1 MEEKPSK
8 KKDYTF
14 LDVKTCPYCNSTEFK
29 RDGIR
34 HDKQRFRC
42 KNCRRTFTAITGT
55 ILANTKK
62 SQKKWEDFVIQF
74 TNDATLIASHE
85 YSSINKN
92 TAHLWRIKMM
102 RCLGEI
108 VSSTILNGN
117 VWIDEIY
124 FDVSKKDMITNDKG
138 LLLHGISRNKIAVE
152 VAIDENNNT
161 YAVVMGIGKPTS
173 EMIIDTLK
181 GHIRSGSTIIH
192 DNFHGHQEYLKMM
205 QLENI
210 SIGSGKPGYF
220 KLMQT
225 ANQFC
230 ALIKRVFVLHV
241 GISRNHIQDYL
252 NWACLRQHLC
262 SIKPRERKDYILK
275 LCASTKIS
283 YKMSRKKSSA
293 HRI

>member
-14 LDVKTCPYCNSTEFK
+14 LGVKTCPYCNSTELK

-34 HDKQRFRC
+34 HDKQRF
-42 KNCRRTFTAITGT
+42 CRRTFTAITGT
-55 ILANTKK
+55 ILADTKK
-62 SQKKWEDFVIQF
+62 SQKKWGDFVIQF
-74 TNDATLIASHE
+74 TNDATLTASHE

-92 TAHLWRIKMM
+92 TARLWRIKMM
-102 RCLGEI
+102 RCL
-108 VSSTILNGN
+108 SSTILNGN

-152 VAIDENNNT
+152 VAMDENDNT
-161 YAVVMGIGKPTS
+161 YAVVMGT
-173 EMIIDTLK
+173 
-181 GHIRSGSTIIH
+181 
-192 DNFHGHQEYLKMM
+192 
-205 QLENI
+205 
-210 SIGSGKPGYF
+210 GKPGYF

-241 GISRNHIQDYL
+241 GISRNPIQDYL
-252 NWACLRQHLC
+252 NWACLRQRFR
-262 SIKPRERKDYILK
+262 SIRPRERKDYVLK
-275 LCASTKIS
+275 LCASTK
-283 YKMSRKKSSA
+283 
-293 HRI
+293 

>member
-8 KKDYTF
+8 KEDYTF
-14 LDVKTCPYCNSTEFK
+14 LDVITCPYCNSTEFK

-42 KNCRRTFTAITGT
+42 KNCRRTFTAITGI
-55 ILANTKK
+55 ILADTKK
-62 SQKKWEDFVIQF
+62 SQKKREDFVIQF
-74 TNDATLIASHE
+74 TNDATLTASHE
-85 YSSINKN
+85 YSAINKN

-102 RCLGEI
+102 RCLGGI
-108 VSSTILNGN
+108 VPSTILNGN

-152 VAIDENNNT
+152 VAIDENDNT
-161 YAVVMGIGKPTS
+161 YAVVMGT
-173 EMIIDTLK
+173 
-181 GHIRSGSTIIH
+181 
-192 DNFHGHQEYLKMM
+192 
-205 QLENI
+205 
-210 SIGSGKPGYF
+210 GKPGYF

-230 ALIKRVFVLHV
+230 ALIKRVFVLPA
-241 GISRNHIQDYL
+241 GISRNPIQDYL
-252 NWACLRQHLC
+252 NWACLRQRLR
-262 SIKPRERKDYILK
+262 SIKPRERKDYVLK

-283 YKMSRKKSSA
+283 YKRPRKKNSA